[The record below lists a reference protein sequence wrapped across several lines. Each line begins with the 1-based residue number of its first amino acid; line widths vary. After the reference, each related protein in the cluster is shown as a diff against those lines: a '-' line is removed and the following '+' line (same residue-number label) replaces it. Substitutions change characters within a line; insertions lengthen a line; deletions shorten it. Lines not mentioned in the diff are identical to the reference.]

1 MGEVKQRSLG
11 MCSEVWNEEAVS
23 GGGASDG
30 VAGIGEGEGCDG
42 GEVRAMVLGS
52 IGQVEGEG

>member
-1 MGEVKQRSLG
+1 